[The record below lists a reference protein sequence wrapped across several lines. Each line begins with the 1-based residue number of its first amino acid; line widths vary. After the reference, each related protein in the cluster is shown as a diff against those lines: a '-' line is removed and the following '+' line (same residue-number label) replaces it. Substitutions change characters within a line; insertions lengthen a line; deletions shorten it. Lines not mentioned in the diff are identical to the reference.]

1 MTGLNAPRKVSERGA
16 VQFGFPIKANSP
28 TIHQGA
34 LVILAAGE
42 AIPAREGQ
50 GADNAA
56 KAAEAATFVA
66 VGVAEKSA
74 TAADAVVQVK
84 ATTVLMVNLA
94 ADPVSRADIGKPCY
108 AVDDQTVAKTSPN
121 NIRAK
126 AGTIVDVEDIG
137 VWVRVG
143 V

>member
-1 MTGLNAPRKVSERGA
+1 MAQTSVRKYQERAG
-16 VQFGFPIKANSP
+16 VDGGHPIAANSP
-28 TIHQGA
+28 PIYEGA
-34 LVILAAGE
+34 LVILKAGD
-42 AIPAREGQ
+42 AIPGREGQ

-66 VGVAEKSA
+66 VGIAKKSV
-74 TAADAVVQVK
+74 TAADKIVPTRAGVILFDNKADDAV
-84 ATTVLMVNLA
+84 T
-94 ADPVSRADIGKPCY
+94 RADIGKACFVFDDE
-108 AVDDQTVAKTSPN
+108 AVARTNPN

-126 AGTIVDVEDIG
+126 AGTVVDVESVG

>member
-1 MTGLNAPRKVSERGA
+1 MLTAPRKIQERPGT
-16 VQFGFPIKANSP
+16 QGGHPILAGSP

-34 LVILAAGE
+34 LVILKAGS
-42 AIPAREGQ
+42 ATPAREGE

-56 KAAEAATFVA
+56 KAAEATTFVA
-66 VGVAEKSA
+66 VGIAEKTVTVSDGRVPTRA
-74 TAADAVVQVK
+74 GCFLFDNKGDDAI
-84 ATTVLMVNLA
+84 T
-94 ADPVSRADIGKPCY
+94 RADIGRPAY
-108 AVDDQTVAKTSPN
+108 AFDDHTVARTSPN

-126 AGTIVDVEDIG
+126 AGTIVDVEDSG

>member
-1 MTGLNAPRKVSERGA
+1 MALTGPRKYQERAGA
-16 VQFGFPIKANSP
+16 EGGHRIAASSP
-28 TIHQGA
+28 TIHEGA
-34 LVILAAGE
+34 LVVLKAGD
-42 AIPAREGQ
+42 AIPGREGQ

-66 VGVAEKSA
+66 VGVAKKTV
-74 TAADAVVQVK
+74 TAADGVVPIR
-84 ATTVLMVNLA
+84 AGRFLFRNAA
-94 ADPVSRADIGKPCY
+94 ADPVTRADIGKDCF
-108 AVDDQTVAKTSPN
+108 VLDDETVAKTNPN

-126 AGTIVDVEDIG
+126 AGPIVDVEAIG